1 MLCVRIMLWLFKNNQ
16 ILIFLEGE
24 SVEKDSLV
32 QFLELENPSHRL
44 MPSSSSLI
52 FSNFYPLSILMLV

>member
-1 MLCVRIMLWLFKNNQ
+1 MVGEDCVVV
-16 ILIFLEGE
+16 ILEITKFDFLEGVVVGE
-24 SVEKDSLV
+24 DSLV
-32 QFLELENPSHRL
+32 QLFELENPSHRL

>member
-1 MLCVRIMLWLFKNNQ
+1 MVGEDCVVV
-16 ILIFLEGE
+16 ILEITKFDFEKE
-24 SVEKDSLV
+24 SVGEDSLV

-52 FSNFYPLSILMLV
+52 FSNFYPLSILILV

>member
-1 MLCVRIMLWLFKNNQ
+1 MVGEDCVVV
-16 ILIFLEGE
+16 ILEITKFLLEGVVVGE
-24 SVEKDSLV
+24 DSLV
-32 QFLELENPSHRL
+32 QLFELENPSHRL